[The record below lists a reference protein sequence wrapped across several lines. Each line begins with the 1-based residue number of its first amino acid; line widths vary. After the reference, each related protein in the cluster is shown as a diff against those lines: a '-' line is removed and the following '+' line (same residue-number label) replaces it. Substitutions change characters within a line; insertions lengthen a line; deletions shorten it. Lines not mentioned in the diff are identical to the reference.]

1 MPGSLDKPLLA
12 IGGGGGGGGATS
24 AGDAVVGYRRNVAM
38 LALA

>member
-12 IGGGGGGGGATS
+12 IGGGGGGRATS